1 MEALN
6 LVLKRSYGAGLIGA
20 SIESNIVVSSC
31 AGVRLDRLEELEKG
45 LLVNPASSLFEFG

>member
-20 SIESNIVVSSC
+20 SNESNIVVSSC
-31 AGVRLDRLEELEKG
+31 AGVRLDRLEELENG
-45 LLVNPASSLFEFG
+45 LLVNPASSLFV